1 EQSNYL
7 VGQIDSAVDRSG
19 LSQFADL

>member
-1 EQSNYL
+1 QSTYL
-7 VGQIDSAVDRSG
+7 VGQIDSTVDKAS

>member
-1 EQSNYL
+1 STYL
-7 VGQIDSAVDRSG
+7 VGQIDSTVDKAS

>member
-1 EQSNYL
+1 YL
-7 VGQIDSAVDRSG
+7 VGQIDSAVDRAG

>member
-1 EQSNYL
+1 QSTYL
-7 VGQIDSAVDRSG
+7 VGQIDSAVDRAG

>member
-1 EQSNYL
+1 TYL
-7 VGQIDSAVDRSG
+7 VGQIDSAVDRAG